1 MCCSWKSAP
10 SLLFLPPSYLSHS
23 RVFQKKKGGE
33 KKKNYILLCL
43 LELVLLLYCSV
54 ASGIYA
60 IPLASWL
67 KMDFQSSKQ
76 YIFLIAPS
84 SVKHQV
90 KGSAFFLLW
99 FWFNLSSPQLR
110 TPQLC
115 GRTHW
120 PTPPSP
126 PPTYFDPIKLS
137 RVGGEALFSSNSSL
151 GGRKLWI

>member
-23 RVFQKKKGGE
+23 RVFQKKKKKRGE
-33 KKKNYILLCL
+33 KYILLCL

-84 SVKHQV
+84 SVKYQV
-90 KGSAFFLLW
+90 KGSASFFLL
-99 FWFNLSSPQLR
+99 FWFNLSSTQLR
-110 TPQLC
+110 IPQLC
-115 GRTHW
+115 GRTHV
-120 PTPPSP
+120 P
-126 PPTYFDPIKLS
+126 PPQPAYFDPINLS
-137 RVGGEALFSSNSSL
+137 REGGESLLSRNSSL
-151 GGRKLWI
+151 GERKLWI